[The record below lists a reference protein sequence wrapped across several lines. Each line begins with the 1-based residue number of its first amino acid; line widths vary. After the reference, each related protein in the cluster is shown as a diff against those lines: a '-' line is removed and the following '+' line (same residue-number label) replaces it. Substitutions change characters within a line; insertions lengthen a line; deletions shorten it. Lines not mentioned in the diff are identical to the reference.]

1 MREALDVAA
10 EWCACAC
17 VRAWASMRACRACR
31 RWYDERQRVLYV
43 LPNATT
49 VSSAGRLRLIAPQ
62 VCPWAAI
69 PAAAR
74 TVSTLQYPRRLLQL
88 PTLVSIVGASSVRL
102 DGLTFTHTAWTGL
115 EPYEVRRHVAAV
127 RPVAASRA
135 PVVRAGRCAA

>member
-1 MREALDVAA
+1 
-10 EWCACAC
+10 
-17 VRAWASMRACRACR
+17 MRAGRACR

-49 VSSAGRLRLIAPQ
+49 VSSAGDRLRLIAPQ

-69 PAAAR
+69 PAAGA
-74 TVSTLQYPRRLLQL
+74 VSTIQYPRRLLQL